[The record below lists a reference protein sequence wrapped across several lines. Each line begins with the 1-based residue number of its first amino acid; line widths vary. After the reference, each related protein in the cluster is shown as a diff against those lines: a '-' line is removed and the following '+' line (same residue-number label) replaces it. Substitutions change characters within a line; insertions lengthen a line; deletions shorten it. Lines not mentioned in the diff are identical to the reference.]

1 LSRIKGISEELLRS
15 GTNVRIKTR
24 GFSMFPFINTGDRIT
39 ISPEKNPAIGDNIL
53 FKKEDQM
60 LCHRLVK
67 IFEKNGI
74 RYYQTRG
81 DSFFHLDKPLTAD
94 EILGKVIKIERE
106 NISFARRIL
115 LFIYPL
121 IGVGRLNALVI
132 TVLMRVRKLLAFKKS

>member
-1 LSRIKGISEELLRS
+1 MSRIKGISEELLRS

>member
-1 LSRIKGISEELLRS
+1 MSRIKGISEELLRS

-67 IFEKNGI
+67 IFEKNGT

-81 DSFFHLDKPLTAD
+81 DSFFHLDNPLTAD
-94 EILGKVIKIERE
+94 QILGKVIKIERE
-106 NISFARRIL
+106 NVSFPRRIL

-121 IGVGRLNALVI
+121 LGVGRLNALVI
-132 TVLMRVRKLLAFKKS
+132 TVLMRVRKLLDFKKS